1 MVSKNQEFWRLRKMI
16 QNFEKLDAELLEKFK
31 QAIKEKY
38 KWDEFCNFFEQ
49 VRHAK
54 REIKRFLS
62 EKSDIKVAPGG
73 LTQTLKKI
81 KYNYGYNIDTLCN
94 FFSNELGITISQ
106 ESEEDMDFDD
116 LLDKLWGQGIVSY
129 VDQGY
134 FWRKNEV
141 ATIIVSQSLPP
152 TVLKRLDK
160 IKECYALGL
169 FEATVIFCRAV
180 IEAGF
185 FEYLKKRKPI
195 PNKKVICMEEYSSKE
210 LRERIKQL
218 KVLDDSLYKD
228 EEETRHLAN
237 DVLHSKKSEKIE
249 VSEQKALF
257 AVKTTFAIIEKLF
270 A

>member
-1 MVSKNQEFWRLRKMI
+1 MI

-62 EKSDIKVAPGG
+62 EKPLIKVAPG
-73 LTQTLKKI
+73 LAQTLRKI
-81 KYNYGYNIDTLCN
+81 RNNYGYNIDTLCN

-134 FWRKNEV
+134 FGRKNEV
-141 ATIIVSQSLPP
+141 ATIIVSQSLPS
-152 TVLKRLDK
+152 TILKRLDK

-185 FEYLKKRKPI
+185 FEYLKKRKLI
-195 PNKKVICMEEYSSKE
+195 QPNKKVIYMDEYRLKE